1 MRSHHKLILV
11 LLAAGVVAV
20 AYAANRQPAN
30 VAQTVSD
37 SKEFAAS
44 VKEDEISQ
52 ASAPVQDAPLSQSAN
67 KSPSAGSGMAEHA
80 QFTATKACVSRADKV
95 RILELKRQQCASA
108 TGANAAPAECRSL
121 PEESS
126 AMNAA
131 LSKSDCATDP
141 VRLQEDLTRATASAA
156 RAGDADAQLC
166 FIDGGYFPTEKSDIE
181 AYGAEA
187 ASYVKGRMAAGD
199 WRMVQTLATP
209 PDSLSHRGQSL
220 AGQVNI
226 GLPFTAYR
234 ATRLLQHGAEGSYS
248 QLLDLNAKTL
258 SRSLTPA
265 QVANADEWAKEEFK
279 RHFSGSGKLDKA
291 PATCLAE

>member
-11 LLAAGVVAV
+11 LMAAGVVAV
-20 AYAANRQPAN
+20 AYAANRQSTDMTPMPS
-30 VAQTVSD
+30 QSRD
-37 SKEFAAS
+37 IAAS
-44 VKEDEISQ
+44 VNQGGAPQ
-52 ASAPVQDAPLSQSAN
+52 ASASVQEAPLSQSAN
-67 KSPSAGSGMAEHA
+67 KFRSAGEELAEHA

-95 RILELKRQQCASA
+95 RILELKRQQCAA
-108 TGANAAPAECRSL
+108 TNANAAPAECQSL
-121 PEESS
+121 PEESR
-126 AMNAA
+126 ALNAA

-166 FIDGGYFPTEKSDIE
+166 FVDGGYFPTEKSDIE

-187 ASYVKGRMAAGD
+187 ASYVKARMAAGD

-209 PDSLSHRGQSL
+209 PNSISHRGQSL

-234 ATRLLQHGAEGSYS
+234 ATRLLQYGAEGSYS
-248 QLLDLNAKTL
+248 QLLDLNAKSL

-265 QVANADEWAKEEFK
+265 QVANADEWAKEEFN
-279 RHFSGSGKLDKA
+279 RHFSGSGKLDKS